1 VHYQVGPYLLTRC
14 RYVLVDL
21 PRRKQDQKQQTD
33 NQKIKTG
40 NQINFYRNQIQIN
53 RYNEKLKAKG
63 IKIQITVLH
72 MMNYTKNS
80 HVKLL

>member
-1 VHYQVGPYLLTRC
+1 MGPYVLTRC
-14 RYVLVDL
+14 RYALVDFT
-21 PRRKQDQKQQTD
+21 RRKQDKKQQTD

-53 RYNEKLKAKG
+53 RYNEKLKDKG

>member
-1 VHYQVGPYLLTRC
+1 MHYQVGPYLLTRC

-21 PRRKQDQKQQTD
+21 PRRKQDQKQQID

-53 RYNEKLKAKG
+53 RYNEKLKDKG
-63 IKIQITVLH
+63 IRIQITVLH

>member
-1 VHYQVGPYLLTRC
+1 MHYQVGPYLLTRC
-14 RYVLVDL
+14 IYVLVDL
-21 PRRKQDQKQQTD
+21 PRGKQDQKQQTD

-53 RYNEKLKAKG
+53 RYNEKLKDKG

>member
-1 VHYQVGPYLLTRC
+1 MHYQVGPYLLTRC

-53 RYNEKLKAKG
+53 RYNEKLKDKG
-63 IKIQITVLH
+63 IRIQITVLH

>member
-1 VHYQVGPYLLTRC
+1 MGPYLLTRC

-21 PRRKQDQKQQTD
+21 PRRKQDQKQQID

-53 RYNEKLKAKG
+53 RYNEKLKDKG
-63 IKIQITVLH
+63 IRIQITVLH

-80 HVKLL
+80 DVKLL

>member
-1 VHYQVGPYLLTRC
+1 
-14 RYVLVDL
+14 VLVDL
-21 PRRKQDQKQQTD
+21 PRRKQDQKQQID

-53 RYNEKLKAKG
+53 RYNEKLKDKG
-63 IKIQITVLH
+63 IRIQITVLH

>member
-1 VHYQVGPYLLTRC
+1 MHYQVGPYLLTRC

-53 RYNEKLKAKG
+53 RYDEKLKDKG
-63 IKIQITVLH
+63 IRIQITVLH

>member
-1 VHYQVGPYLLTRC
+1 M
-14 RYVLVDL
+14 LVDL

-40 NQINFYRNQIQIN
+40 NQINFYRNQIQTN
-53 RYNEKLKAKG
+53 RYNEKLKDKG

>member
-1 VHYQVGPYLLTRC
+1 MHYQVGPYLLTRC

-53 RYNEKLKAKG
+53 RYNEKLKDKG

-72 MMNYTKNS
+72 MMNDTKNS

>member
-1 VHYQVGPYLLTRC
+1 MGPYLLTRC

-53 RYNEKLKAKG
+53 RYNEKLKDKG

-72 MMNYTKNS
+72 MMHYTKNS

>member
-1 VHYQVGPYLLTRC
+1 MRYQVGPYLLTRC

-53 RYNEKLKAKG
+53 RYNEKLKDKG

-72 MMNYTKNS
+72 MMNDTKNS

>member
-1 VHYQVGPYLLTRC
+1 MHYQVGPYLLTRC

-21 PRRKQDQKQQTD
+21 PRRKQDKKQQTD
-33 NQKIKTG
+33 NQKIKTR

-53 RYNEKLKAKG
+53 RYNEKLKDKG
-63 IKIQITVLH
+63 IRIQITVLH